1 MCLTVGMIGG
11 PYVKGMVG
19 KVKKTPV
26 RSVTFRANLERIAV
40 INLDTGVEKKG
51 EQIYYAAKLIE
62 YPDESYQTTSLEE
75 AKDGMKKD
83 LYGAYIIIPSTF
95 STAVDSINGTPQKA
109 VFEYQINPHLEGQD
123 RDNMIYELTAFQ
135 DSIRNNVSYVFL
147 DAILKEVHNVQD
159 GSMTILANDDSER
172 ENLSGVSAEELI
184 QTVEFTEL
192 KENNEVISPIDL
204 SKESEGL
211 ENTAKSIGEQ
221 FDNALDNGQQDYDK
235 ITDDQDSM
243 LTALENLK
251 TGVSKVN
258 PLVDEK
264 GKSTIENGIT
274 SVNNEIDESNKKVEG
289 QRSLLEQSMVEE
301 INSYGK
307 KQTDGK
313 LKTSRDNIE
322 NSVKE
327 NVFDAVNKKWILL

>member
-109 VFEYQINPHLEGQD
+109 IFEYQINPHLEGQD

-192 KENNEVISPIDL
+192 KENNEVISY
-204 SKESEGL
+204 KYTFGCY
-211 ENTAKSIGEQ
+211 K
-221 FDNALDNGQQDYDK
+221 
-235 ITDDQDSM
+235 
-243 LTALENLK
+243 
-251 TGVSKVN
+251 
-258 PLVDEK
+258 
-264 GKSTIENGIT
+264 
-274 SVNNEIDESNKKVEG
+274 
-289 QRSLLEQSMVEE
+289 
-301 INSYGK
+301 
-307 KQTDGK
+307 
-313 LKTSRDNIE
+313 
-322 NSVKE
+322 
-327 NVFDAVNKKWILL
+327 

>member
-192 KENNEVISPIDL
+192 KENNEVISPMGGWL
-204 SKESEGL
+204 SG
-211 ENTAKSIGEQ
+211 
-221 FDNALDNGQQDYDK
+221 FALFW
-235 ITDDQDSM
+235 
-243 LTALENLK
+243 
-251 TGVSKVN
+251 KVIIN
-258 PLVDEK
+258 HE
-264 GKSTIENGIT
+264 
-274 SVNNEIDESNKKVEG
+274 KVEFHSSIFG
-289 QRSLLEQSMVEE
+289 IGRSYPLKDITKVCYDEVKSLKVYKGNHRVFRVYSGTYGSDDLVEWFAE
-301 INSYGK
+301 EGFYG
-307 KQTDGK
+307 GEWY
-313 LKTSRDNIE
+313 RWNR
-322 NSVKE
+322 
-327 NVFDAVNKKWILL
+327 